1 MVTPLLLAYLSVT
14 ALLVLT
20 PGATTAV
27 VVRQTLAG
35 GHRAGLAAACGAAAA
50 NSTHA
55 SLAGLGLWV
64 AVGRWPMV
72 LAAIRL
78 GGALYL
84 AWLGIS
90 SLRRLVGAWSLAPA
104 VIESSR
110 DVATVASAQPHRAAF
125 LEAVGVNLL
134 NPAIISFYLA
144 VVPTFLP
151 PDPPRGYYALLAVSH
166 VSMAFACHAAWVMA
180 FHGLRRLVARRAV
193 GRTLDALT
201 ASAMLW
207 LSWRVGGDLLP

>member
-1 MVTPLLLAYLSVT
+1 MTPLLLAYLSVT
-14 ALLVLT
+14 TILVLT

-27 VVRQTLAG
+27 VVRQTIAG
-35 GHRAGLAAACGAAAA
+35 GHRAGLAAALGAAAA

-64 AVGRWPMV
+64 AVGRWPLV
-72 LAAIRL
+72 LSAIRL

-84 AWLGIS
+84 AWLGLS
-90 SLRRLVGAWSLAPA
+90 SLQRVARAWHSAPA
-104 VIESSR
+104 MI
-110 DVATVASAQPHRAAF
+110 DTAHAGATASAPGQRRTAF

-151 PDPPRGYYALLAVSH
+151 PEPPRGYYALLAVSH
-166 VSMAFACHAAWVMA
+166 VSMAFACHAAWVTA
-180 FHGLRRLVARRAV
+180 FHSLRRVVARRAV
-193 GRTLDALT
+193 GRTLDLLT
-201 ASAMLW
+201 GTAMLW
-207 LSWRVGGDLLP
+207 MAWRVGAGLLH

>member
-1 MVTPLLLAYLSVT
+1 MTPLLLAYLSVT

-35 GHRAGLAAACGAAAA
+35 GHRAGLSAALGAAAA

-55 SLAGLGLWV
+55 SLAGFGLWV
-64 AVGRWPMV
+64 AVGRWPLV
-72 LAAIRL
+72 LSAIRL

-84 AWLGIS
+84 AWLGVS
-90 SLRRLVGAWSLAPA
+90 SLRRVVQSWSKAPVTLDAERA
-104 VIESSR
+104 VVIGSASR
-110 DVATVASAQPHRAAF
+110 PHRAAF

-166 VSMAFACHAAWVMA
+166 VSMAFACHSAWVMA
-180 FHGLRRLVARRAV
+180 FHGLRRIVARRDV
-193 GRTLDALT
+193 GRTLDVLT
-201 ASAMLW
+201 GAAMLW
-207 LSWRVGGDLLP
+207 LSWRVGADLLP

>member
-1 MVTPLLLAYLSVT
+1 VVTPLLLAYLSVT

-35 GHRAGLAAACGAAAA
+35 GHRTGLAAAFGAAVA

-64 AVGRWPMV
+64 AVGRWPLV
-72 LAAIRL
+72 LSVIRL

-84 AWLGIS
+84 AWLGVS
-90 SLRRLVGAWSLAPA
+90 SLRRVAQSWTLAP
-104 VIESSR
+104 VVLDTDRQVSSAGTDR
-110 DVATVASAQPHRAAF
+110 PHRTAF
-125 LEAVGVNLL
+125 LEALGVNLL

-151 PDPPRGYYALLAVSH
+151 PEPPRGYYGLLAVSH
-166 VSMAFACHAAWVMA
+166 VSMAFACHSAWVMA
-180 FHGLRRLVARRAV
+180 FHGLRRIVARRDV
-193 GRTLDALT
+193 GRTLDVLT
-201 ASAMLW
+201 GTAMLW
-207 LSWRVGGDLLP
+207 LSWRVGAELLP